1 MSKKIQKAETKQQTE
16 LQNRRQLKNKNQN
29 SKHKWRTCFNINCAI
44 NENRTQKQIAI
55 NTKFIYHI
63 NYTYKLNKMAPNKNL
78 FPQQKNSNNAK
89 IMCKLNKKGKP
100 MLGTIKELVTKYEVC
115 RKTITRVW
123 KEVQK

>member
-63 NYTYKLNKMAPNKNL
+63 NYTYKLKENGSKQESVAL
-78 FPQQKNSNNAK
+78 TKNSNNAK
-89 IMCKLNKKGKP
+89 IIVQIKQEGK
-100 MLGTIKELVTKYEVC
+100 TDARYN
-115 RKTITRVW
+115 
-123 KEVQK
+123 